1 METAVTKLCA
11 SEDLSDVEEGGS
23 LLDKLL
29 MTMVHDS
36 SPEVRRATVISIP
49 VNEQTMFNLIDRTDD
64 MDVGTRK
71 ALYSSIL
78 PRVSPQDLSMAQWEA
93 VVRKGLG
100 ERELIEKRIKNTERA
115 IKCRC
120 QIQANDGRSAGI
132 TMPVSHQALQ
142 QRSGALA
149 HHPQLPQFC
158 FKNYVCRVGRKLCAG
173 DIKWRCRLQA
183 NDGRSAGITMPVSRQ
198 ALQQCS
204 GAPAHHR

>member
-100 ERELIEKRIKNTERA
+100 ERELIEKRIKNEE
-115 IKCRC
+115 
-120 QIQANDGRSAGI
+120 
-132 TMPVSHQALQ
+132 L
-142 QRSGALA
+142 
-149 HHPQLPQFC
+149 
-158 FKNYVCRVGRKLCAG
+158 
-173 DIKWRCRLQA
+173 W
-183 NDGRSAGITMPVSRQ
+183 
-198 ALQQCS
+198 
-204 GAPAHHR
+204 